1 MSTTSTTSTN
11 GRHDTGHRAVG
22 PAIFLWF
29 LVACGLLYG
38 VYMTATKVPA
48 LFGG

>member
-1 MSTTSTTSTN
+1 MSTN
-11 GRHDTGHRAVG
+11 GHHDDTDRSTVL
-22 PAIFLWF
+22 PALLLWV

-38 VYMTATKVPA
+38 VIETATKLPA